1 MARVKATA
9 KKSNVSIPA
18 LSNLLSKRASNRNIK
33 NSISYAASKAPKKGN
48 KRSSSNANQDQ
59 PSLKKRR
66 FRPGTVAL
74 REIRFYQR
82 NTQLLIPKLPF
93 SRLVRAII
101 QDQNVTGSNAMQ
113 YRIQAGAVQ
122 ALQEATEAY
131 AVGLM
136 EDTNLL
142 CIHAGRT
149 TINRKD
155 MLLARRIRGER

>member
-9 KKSNVSIPA
+9 KKRDVSIPQ
-18 LSNLLSKRASNRNIK
+18 LSKLLYKRAGNRNIK
-33 NSISYAASKAPKKGN
+33 NSLSYAASKAPKKA
-48 KRSSSNANQDQ
+48 KRSSSSANVDQ
-59 PSLKKRR
+59 TPLKKRR

-82 NTQLLIPKLPF
+82 NTQLLIPKMPF
-93 SRLVRAII
+93 FRLVRGII
-101 QDQNVTGSNAMQ
+101 QDTNVTGSKAME

-122 ALQEATEAY
+122 ALQEATESY

-142 CIHAGRT
+142 CIHAGRK
-149 TINRKD
+149 TINCKD